1 MSKALSNNWSKNA
14 MHGFTLLKRPGTRQS
29 LRRLA
34 GLALLVCALPS
45 LALALE
51 DVSAYSE
58 ELIAMFKKDQD
69 ARKNFDRDD
78 PRSIDN
84 LIETDK
90 NNLARFKEIIK
101 AIGWPSVD
109 KVGAKASE
117 GAFFIAQHAVT
128 DWPLM
133 EFALIHVEADYRA
146 GKSTGNNYALMYDR
160 INMLH
165 GKPQKYG
172 TQIVNNSDGCGVYQ
186 LEDAGKVDIY
196 RQDVGLTPDLKTYE
210 AKMCGRR

>member
-1 MSKALSNNWSKNA
+1 

-29 LRRLA
+29 LRRLV

-45 LALALE
+45 QGWALE

-58 ELIAMFKKDQD
+58 ELIVMFKKDQD

-78 PRSIDN
+78 PRTIDN

-90 NNLARFKEIIK
+90 NNLARLKEIIK

-146 GKSTGNNYALMYDR
+146 GKSPGRNYALMYDR

-172 TQIVNNSDGCGVYQ
+172 TQIVNNRDGCSVYQ
-186 LEDAGKVDIY
+186 LEDAGKADIF
-196 RQDVGLTPDLKTYE
+196 RQEVGLTPDLKTYE